1 MTLTEEQRE
10 AIRAVSDL
18 PRAIGCT
25 RCHNYIQKNYSNQF
39 AVLRSMIDNKDYVP
53 NAAKLIELL
62 AAGEHEQWAD
72 WAQSILDSE
81 PGLSEGRKAAWPGM
95 IATPYENLSEEL
107 KDKDRREVYLR
118 SGDAL
123 AEIERL
129 RAENAWL
136 KSDREFQSE
145 EQAARV
151 QELEG
156 MLSIR
161 TEELEIAHSCT
172 RSEREMHEKE
182 LAVFA
187 RKINDLEDALVEKQ
201 TALMPSAPRCY
212 ADARRQAA
220 IEQLQ
225 AEGKIGPDAE
235 TGNRDHVVG
244 PDQMVPNGK
253 VWQITEERKAAIDRG
268 LQFLEWSYAKNS
280 AHDTKEQ
287 IAVLWAMLDE
297 DTHGKP

>member
-107 KDKDRREVYLR
+107 KDKDRREVHLR
-118 SGDAL
+118 SSVAL
-123 AEIERL
+123 DIVQQQAAEIERL
-129 RAENAWL
+129 RGYEI
-136 KSDREFQSE
+136 
-145 EQAARV
+145 AARD
-151 QELEG
+151 
-156 MLSIR
+156 LSADLTKVAGDRDEHAARI
-161 TEELEIAHSCT
+161 
-172 RSEREMHEKE
+172 KE
-182 LAVFA
+182 
-187 RKINDLEDALVEKQ
+187 LEDAHKR
-201 TALMPSAPRCY
+201 SGKKY
-212 ADARRQAA
+212 AKIINELRSSVYANIPGLDV
-220 IEQLQ
+220 
-225 AEGKIGPDAE
+225 GKIGPDAKP
-235 TGNRDHVVG
+235 RS
-244 PDQMVPNGK
+244 
-253 VWQITEERKAAIDRG
+253 WQITEERKAAIDRG

-297 DTHGKP
+297 VGQCE

>member
-107 KDKDRREVYLR
+107 KDKDRREVHLR
-118 SGDAL
+118 SSVAL
-123 AEIERL
+123 DIVQQQAAEIERL
-129 RAENAWL
+129 RGYEI
-136 KSDREFQSE
+136 
-145 EQAARV
+145 AARD
-151 QELEG
+151 
-156 MLSIR
+156 LSADLTKVAGDRDEHAARI
-161 TEELEIAHSCT
+161 
-172 RSEREMHEKE
+172 KE
-182 LAVFA
+182 
-187 RKINDLEDALVEKQ
+187 LEDAHKR
-201 TALMPSAPRCY
+201 SGKKY
-212 ADARRQAA
+212 AKIINELRSSVYANIPGLDV
-220 IEQLQ
+220 
-225 AEGKIGPDAE
+225 GKIGPDA
-235 TGNRDHVVG
+235 TKPRS
-244 PDQMVPNGK
+244 
-253 VWQITEERKAAIDRG
+253 WQITEERKAAIDRG

-297 DTHGKP
+297 VGQCE